1 MLFTIVI
8 SKMFTFVILKKA
20 AMNFE
25 MIFQKNKVN
34 SLHGRYITL
43 YDIEPLLKEWNTNN
57 QLNIVGYSVE
67 KRPIYSYRIGNGKTK
82 IFLWSQM
89 HGNEST
95 TTKALFDFLNL
106 LQKDSE
112 LSRQLLESFTFYCLP
127 MVNPDGAFYYTRE
140 NANKI
145 DLNRDAQNLTQP
157 ESIVLRECFNSF
169 KPDYCYN
176 LHDQRTIFG
185 VDDTGKPAT
194 VSFLAPAYNNER
206 EINEVRAKAI
216 RLIVAMNETLQ
227 EYIPNQVG
235 RFDDSFNINC
245 IGDTFQ
251 SLNAPTILIEA
262 GHYHNDYER
271 EQTRKY
277 IFITLLTGFVK
288 FSENVIVNNKI
299 EDYLNIPQNKVAF
312 YDFVYKNIKIN
323 YDSNKIITNI
333 AIQFKEVLLNNK
345 INFNAF
351 IAKIGDLEGYFGHF
365 VFDAQGAIYSDT
377 NNNIPQINQKA
388 DFYLDNNLKI
398 SNGKID

>member
-1 MLFTIVI
+1 MD
-8 SKMFTFVILKKA
+8 
-20 AMNFE
+20 FE
-25 MIFQKNKVN
+25 KIYQENNVQ
-34 SLHGRYITL
+34 SLYGRYITL
-43 YDIEPLLKEWNTNN
+43 DDIEPILKKWNTNN
-57 QLNIVGYSVE
+57 QLNTIGYSVE
-67 KRPIYSYRIGNGKTK
+67 KRPIYSYRIGTGKTK

-112 LSRQLLESFTFYCLP
+112 LSRRLLESFTFYSLP

-157 ESIVLRECFNSF
+157 ESKVLRDCFTTF
-169 KPDYCYN
+169 QPDYCYN

-185 VDDTGKPAT
+185 VDDTEKPAT
-194 VSFLAPAYNNER
+194 VSFLAPAYNEQR
-206 EINEVRAKAI
+206 EINVVRTKAI
-216 RLIVAMNETLQ
+216 HLIVAMNDTLQ
-227 EYIPNQVG
+227 KYIPNQVG

-251 SLNAPTILIEA
+251 SLNVPTILIEA
-262 GHYHNDYER
+262 GHYPNDYER

-288 FSENVIVNNKI
+288 FIENVVVNNKI
-299 EDYLNIPQNKVAF
+299 QDYLNIPQNKVTF
-312 YDFVYKNIKIN
+312 YDFVYKNVKIN

-365 VFDAQGAIYSDT
+365 VFDAQGAIYSDS
-377 NNNIPQINQKA
+377 NDNIPQIDQKA
-388 DFYLDNNLKI
+388 DFYLNNDIKI
-398 SNGKID
+398 INGKII